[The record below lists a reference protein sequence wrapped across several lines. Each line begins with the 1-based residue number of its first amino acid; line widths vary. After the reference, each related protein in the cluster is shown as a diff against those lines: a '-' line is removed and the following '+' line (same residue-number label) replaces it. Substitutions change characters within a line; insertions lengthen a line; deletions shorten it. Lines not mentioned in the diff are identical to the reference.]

1 MNSARRLFKATSLY
15 YIKALRP
22 EFSLTTG
29 LPVGPETA
37 TLPTNDSS
45 KPAQEQNPGHQRP
58 EPERREYFRVED
70 RLILRYCT
78 IAPDSVGRQPAESHF
93 DNSEVFGLMRELRD
107 IDHEN
112 HNVLRTLAEHH
123 RELGQY
129 LKGINRKIDLIASAL
144 AASDEVRHA
153 QAPRDA
159 SISEMG
165 IAFVA
170 DAPLAL
176 GTTLALE
183 LVLLPQ
189 HTGLA
194 LYGEV
199 VANRDEEPARTVVTF
214 LALRDSDR
222 QVLARHVLQVQIA
235 ARRQHQG
242 F

>member
-1 MNSARRLFKATSLY
+1 
-15 YIKALRP
+15 
-22 EFSLTTG
+22 
-29 LPVGPETA
+29 LPID
-37 TLPTNDSS
+37 DSS
-45 KPAQEQNPGHQRP
+45 KSVQEQHLGRQRP

-78 IAPDSVGRQPAESHF
+78 VAPDSVGLQPAENHF
-93 DNSEVFGLMRELRD
+93 DNSDVFGLMRELRD

-112 HNVLRTLAEHH
+112 NNLLRTLAEHQ

-129 LKGINRKIDLIASAL
+129 LKGLNRKIDLIAGAL
-144 AASDEVRHA
+144 AAGDEVRHA
-153 QAPRDA
+153 QTPRAA
-159 SISEMG
+159 SISEIG

-183 LVLLPQ
+183 LMLLPQ

-199 VANRDEEPARTVVTF
+199 VANRDEEPARTVISF

-235 ARRQHQG
+235 ARRQQQTP
-242 F
+242 